1 MDLSTAMWAA
11 VVVGAVT
18 VYWFMWVIGSAKVKG
33 KRAVNLKM
41 GLIMR
46 DKKFDIFKA
55 EITRALTM
63 RRQSSFMKFHS
74 SNSWSRNS
82 FVIWVVS
89 SLNPKFCVNALCLN
103 DLIEPRN
110 VSYLFPL
117 LISSHHIMQT
127 CFFRQFGKS
136 VVWADYLTLRQ
147 GFILNHNLTPRY
159 DFHSYMIRS
168 MEEEFKRI
176 VGVSPQ
182 LWGFVNAFMLFNI
195 NG

>member
-1 MDLSTAMWAA
+1 MFPPDLG
-11 VVVGAVT
+11 VG
-18 VYWFMWVIGSAKVKG
+18 S
-33 KRAVNLKM
+33 
-41 GLIMR
+41 
-46 DKKFDIFKA
+46 A

-63 RRQSSFMKFHS
+63 RRQSSFMKFYS

-82 FVIWVVS
+82 FVIWVVTPNS
-89 SLNPKFCVNALCLN
+89 SLWMIGVNALCLN

-136 VVWADYLTLRQ
+136 VVRVDYLTLRQ

-176 VGVSPQ
+176 VGVRSDE
-182 LWGFVNAFMLFNI
+182 
-195 NG
+195 